1 MASGVLQVPRS
12 HLSTTTGTLLHQPE
26 CVRPECSVSLGDA
39 TELPIRRE
47 AKCTLSELAPCPF
60 CEPGSSLQHHECDRT
75 CLAVPPARMID
86 IPSPVRSPS
95 GRPRHAGSSPD
106 GCAPCGG
113 HADMPCPPQ
122 DIYREPS
129 HLADARRTELSPPTC
144 EDSEVSGPG
153 RPQVCPRTFRAE
165 VELKSARR
173 EVRVAPLIGSKKPTG
188 GVAPGSRMFFRSAS
202 EFCAFRKAKQ
212 TMKARTKG
220 KSASETTTTLQR
232 RQKKSYPCRVCGKLF
247 LHHLSLDAHYTATSC
262 VGAAHKSKAKEAHLT
277 EHTPNHR
284 AKTGLPGRP
293 TKAEEARLDF
303 PCPSCTK
310 VFPLQSQL
318 REHAQLHDS
327 SQASREC
334 SVCAQEVHAFKRAPS
349 RRKRSY
355 HCLPCREGFSALD
368 SFLEHCQEHLRA
380 RGDDEEEEEEDG
392 VVMAGYKHQDG

>member
-12 HLSTTTGTLLHQPE
+12 HLSTTTGTPLHQPE
-26 CVRPECSVSLGDA
+26 CVRPECSVSFGDA
-39 TELPIRRE
+39 TELLIRRD
-47 AKCTLSELAPCPF
+47 AKRTSSELAPCPL
-60 CEPGSSLQHHECDRT
+60 CGPGSSLQHHEYDQTR
-75 CLAVPPARMID
+75 LAVPPARMID
-86 IPSPVRSPS
+86 IPSPARSPS
-95 GRPRHAGSSPD
+95 GRPRHAGCSPD
-106 GCAPCGG
+106 GCAP
-113 HADMPCPPQ
+113 Q
-122 DIYREPS
+122 DIRREPS
-129 HLADARRTELSPPTC
+129 HFADARRTK

-153 RPQVCPRTFRAE
+153 RLQVCPRTFRAE

-173 EVRVAPLIGSKKPTG
+173 EVRVAPLIGSKKPIG
-188 GVAPGSRMFFRSAS
+188 GVAPGSRIFFRSAS

-212 TMKARTKG
+212 TLKARAKG
-220 KSASETTTTLQR
+220 KSASETTTLRPQR
-232 RQKKSYPCRVCGKLF
+232 RQKKAYPCRVCGKLF

-262 VGAAHKSKAKEAHLT
+262 VGAAHRAKAKEAHLP
-277 EHTPNHR
+277 EPPPNHR

-293 TKAEEARLDF
+293 TKAEEAGLDF

-334 SVCAQEVHAFKRAPS
+334 SVCAQEVHAFKRPPS

-380 RGDDEEEEEEDG
+380 RGEEEEG
-392 VVMAGYKHQDG
+392 VVMAGYKHQAGEA